1 MQESGQSRAAMD
13 ASEYIV
19 KLETSLRS
27 KTLQVEELRKSLEEL
42 QAKGSY
48 NSVAIYLF
56 RINWAPV

>member
-1 MQESGQSRAAMD
+1 MD